1 MEETLYNINV
11 ERSVLNSI
19 VFEPSQFEDVEA
31 KLQVD
36 DFYLPAH
43 KEIYT
48 AMIELHRDSKPID
61 EEFIKK
67 QLNAKKRFDEAVML
81 DILSS
86 NPISNTLAYVNEIKD
101 KAVKRHLLT
110 LTTEIKRVT
119 MEEDLPSSEVIDIV
133 EKKLYE
139 ITQANENVD
148 FKDSPTIA
156 HDTLEYIKEMK
167 ERGNTVLIGV
177 DTGFTELNKMTTGY
191 GKGDLVIIAARPAMG
206 KCLGKGTGVL
216 MFDGSIKK
224 VEDIVVGDQLMG
236 DDSKAR
242 NILSLATGR
251 ENMYWIRQNKGID
264 YRVNESHILS
274 LKRSRN
280 EGKHKTNPI
289 LSDLRICF
297 SDILMVVFEHACDR
311 FLKER

>member
-19 VFEPSQFEDVEA
+19 VFEPSQFEDIEA
-31 KLQVD
+31 KLKVD

-43 KEIYT
+43 QAIYT
-48 AMIELHRDSKPID
+48 AMIELHRDARPID

-67 QLNAKKRFDEAVML
+67 HLNAKKRFDEMVML

-148 FKDSPTIA
+148 FKDAPTMT

-167 ERGNTVLIGV
+167 ARGN
-177 DTGFTELNKMTTGY
+177 
-191 GKGDLVIIAARPAMG
+191 
-206 KCLGKGTGVL
+206 C
-216 MFDGSIKK
+216 
-224 VEDIVVGDQLMG
+224 
-236 DDSKAR
+236 
-242 NILSLATGR
+242 
-251 ENMYWIRQNKGID
+251 
-264 YRVNESHILS
+264 
-274 LKRSRN
+274 
-280 EGKHKTNPI
+280 TNWG
-289 LSDLRICF
+289 
-297 SDILMVVFEHACDR
+297 
-311 FLKER
+311 